1 VIPLYV
7 YDFDKTLIPFDSFRV
22 YVFYWLRHI
31 PFEMSKLLILRKLRI
46 YTAEKFK
53 LKVIQSVIIHPDFEE
68 LNQKFVIKILTNV
81 NQSTLKKAP
90 VLEAMPNHVL
100 ILSAS
105 PDIYIGKVAS
115 ALGIYGKGSFID
127 NDSFFHLYSSGK
139 VKFLVENYPKSTYR
153 YVYSVSDSKS
163 DMVLLELFESY
174 ELI

>member
-1 VIPLYV
+1 MIPLYV

-31 PFEMSKLLILRKLRI
+31 PFKMFKLLILRKLRI

-53 LKVIQSVIIHPDFEE
+53 LKVIQAVSTQPDFEE
-68 LNQKFVIKILTNV
+68 LNQKFVIKMLANV
-81 NQSTLKKAP
+81 NHSTLKKVP
-90 VLEAMPNHVL
+90 VLETTPNHVL

-127 NDSFFHLYSSGK
+127 SDSFFHLYSAGK

-163 DMVLLELFESY
+163 DLVLLELFESY

>member
-1 VIPLYV
+1 MIPLYV
-7 YDFDKTLIPFDSFRV
+7 YDFDKTLIPFDSFRG

-31 PFEMSKLLILRKLRI
+31 PVKMFKLLILRKLRI

-53 LKVIQSVIIHPDFEE
+53 LKVIQSVSTQPDFEE
-68 LNQKFVIKILTNV
+68 LNKKFVIKMLAYV
-81 NQSTLKKAP
+81 NQSMLKKIP
-90 VLEAMPNHVL
+90 VFETTPNYVL

-127 NDSFFHLYSSGK
+127 NDSFFHLYSAGK

-163 DMVLLELFESY
+163 DLVLLELFESY